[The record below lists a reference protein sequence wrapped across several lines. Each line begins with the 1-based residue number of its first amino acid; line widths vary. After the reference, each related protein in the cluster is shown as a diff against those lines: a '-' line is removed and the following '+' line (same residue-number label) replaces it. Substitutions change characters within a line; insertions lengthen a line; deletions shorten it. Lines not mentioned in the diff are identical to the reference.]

1 MAKNEEMKIVFG
13 AMSFGKPNT
22 LGSRVHDIA
31 TATEIVDLF
40 QRHGHNEID
49 TARIYGG
56 GSSEEMIADLEWK
69 ERGLIVDT
77 KLYPNAGGPA
87 AFADGYTHK
96 PEDVRRGLTNSL
108 KALQSEDV
116 DIFYLHA
123 PDRNTPFEETLSEV
137 NKLHQEGRFSR
148 LGLSNFMAWEVAQI
162 CEICIKNDWVLP
174 TVYQGVY
181 HVLQRSIESE
191 LIPCLR
197 KYGISLY
204 GFQPLAGGLLTG
216 RYQRNQTEF
225 EEGSRFD
232 PKILSGTIARGRYW
246 NDAYFDAL
254 ETVHSAALKHDL
266 TDAELA
272 LRWLKYHSKLSQD
285 LGDAIIVGASRV
297 SHLESNL
304 KDLEKGP
311 LPEEVVQ
318 AVEEAWSLVKG
329 AVPNY
334 WH

>member
-1 MAKNEEMKIVFG
+1 MARNEELKIVFG

-31 TATEIVDLF
+31 TAAEIIDLF
-40 QRHGHNEID
+40 QQHGHNEID

-56 GSSEEMIADLEWK
+56 GSSEEMIADLAWK
-69 ERGLIVDT
+69 NRGLIVDT

-87 AFADGYTHK
+87 AFEDGYTHR
-96 PEDVRRGLTNSL
+96 PEDIRRGLTNSL
-108 KALQSEDV
+108 KALQTEKV

-123 PDRNTPFEETLSEV
+123 PDRNTPFEDTLREV
-137 NKLHQEGRFSR
+137 NKLHQESRFSR

-162 CEICIKNDWVLP
+162 CEICIKNDWVRP

-181 HVLQRSIESE
+181 HVLQRSIEAE
-191 LIPCLR
+191 LIFCLR
-197 KYGISLY
+197 KYEISLY

-216 RYQRNQTEF
+216 RYKRDQTEF

-254 ETVHSAALKHDL
+254 ETIHSVAAKHAL
-266 TDAELA
+266 TDAEIA

-297 SHLESNL
+297 SHLDSNL
-304 KDLEKGP
+304 QDLEKGE
-311 LPEEVVQ
+311 LPGEVVQ

>member
-1 MAKNEEMKIVFG
+1 MTNSGEIKIVFG
-13 AMSFGKPNT
+13 AMAFGKPNT
-22 LGSRVHDIA
+22 LGSRVHDTT
-31 TATEIVDLF
+31 TATDILDLF
-40 QRHGHNEID
+40 QRHGHSEVD

-56 GSSEEMIADLEWK
+56 GSSEEMLADLGWED
-69 ERGLIVDT
+69 RGLIVHT

-87 AFADGYTHK
+87 AFAEGYTHK
-96 PEDVRRGLTNSL
+96 PQDIRRGLTNSL
-108 KALQSEDV
+108 NALQTENV

-123 PDRNTPFEETLSEV
+123 PDRNTPFEDTLREV
-137 NKLHQEGRFSR
+137 NQMYQEGCFSR
-148 LGLSNFMAWEVAQI
+148 LGLSNYMAWEVAQI
-162 CEICIKNDWVLP
+162 CEICKKNDWVMP

-181 HVLQRSIESE
+181 HALQRSIEGE

-204 GFQPLAGGLLTG
+204 AFQPLAGGLLTG
-216 RYQRNQTEF
+216 RYTRDQTEF

-232 PKILSGTIARGRYW
+232 PKVLAGKVARNRYW

-254 ETVHSAALKHDL
+254 DTIRSTATKHGL
-266 TDAELA
+266 TDAEIA
-272 LRWLKYHSKLSQD
+272 LRWLKHHLKLDQN

-304 KDLEKGP
+304 LDLEKGS
-311 LPEEVVQ
+311 LPDDTIE

-329 AVPNY
+329 VAPNY

>member
-1 MAKNEEMKIVFG
+1 
-13 AMSFGKPNT
+13 
-22 LGSRVHDIA
+22 
-31 TATEIVDLF
+31 
-40 QRHGHNEID
+40 
-49 TARIYGG
+49 
-56 GSSEEMIADLEWK
+56 
-69 ERGLIVDT
+69 
-77 KLYPNAGGPA
+77 
-87 AFADGYTHK
+87 
-96 PEDVRRGLTNSL
+96 
-108 KALQSEDV
+108 
-116 DIFYLHA
+116 
-123 PDRNTPFEETLSEV
+123 
-137 NKLHQEGRFSR
+137 
-148 LGLSNFMAWEVAQI
+148 MAWEVAQI
-162 CEICIKNDWVLP
+162 SEICIKNDWVRP

>member
-1 MAKNEEMKIVFG
+1 
-13 AMSFGKPNT
+13 
-22 LGSRVHDIA
+22 
-31 TATEIVDLF
+31 VDLF

-56 GSSEEMIADLEWK
+56 GSSEEMIADLTWK

-96 PEDVRRGLTNSL
+96 PEDLRRGLTNSL

-123 PDRNTPFEETLSEV
+123 PDRNTPFEETLREV
-137 NKLHQEGRFSR
+137 NKLHQEGRFCR

-162 CEICIKNDWVLP
+162 SEICIKNDWVRP

>member
-1 MAKNEEMKIVFG
+1 M
-13 AMSFGKPNT
+13 
-22 LGSRVHDIA
+22 
-31 TATEIVDLF
+31 DLF

-56 GSSEEMIADLEWK
+56 GSSEEMIADLAWK

-96 PEDVRRGLTNSL
+96 PEDLRRGLTNSL

-123 PDRNTPFEETLSEV
+123 PDRNTPFEETLREV
-137 NKLHQEGRFSR
+137 NKLHQEGRFCR

-162 CEICIKNDWVLP
+162 SEICIKNDWVRP

>member
-1 MAKNEEMKIVFG
+1 M
-13 AMSFGKPNT
+13 
-22 LGSRVHDIA
+22 
-31 TATEIVDLF
+31 DLF

-56 GSSEEMIADLEWK
+56 GSSEEMIADLTWK

-96 PEDVRRGLTNSL
+96 PEDLRRGLTNSL

-123 PDRNTPFEETLSEV
+123 PDRNTPFEETLREV
-137 NKLHQEGRFSR
+137 NKLHQEGRFCR

-162 CEICIKNDWVLP
+162 SEICIKNDWVRP

>member
-1 MAKNEEMKIVFG
+1 
-13 AMSFGKPNT
+13 
-22 LGSRVHDIA
+22 
-31 TATEIVDLF
+31 VDLF

-56 GSSEEMIADLEWK
+56 GSSEEMIADLAWK

-96 PEDVRRGLTNSL
+96 PEDIRRGLTNSL

-162 CEICIKNDWVLP
+162 CEICIKNDWVKP

-216 RYQRNQTEF
+216 RYKRDQTEF

-232 PKILSGTIARGRYW
+232 PKILSGTVARGRYW

-254 ETVHSAALKHDL
+254 ETVHSAALKHNL
-266 TDAELA
+266 TDAEIA

-304 KDLEKGP
+304 KDLEKGT
-311 LPEEVVQ
+311 LPDEVVQ

>member
-1 MAKNEEMKIVFG
+1 
-13 AMSFGKPNT
+13 
-22 LGSRVHDIA
+22 
-31 TATEIVDLF
+31 VDLF

-56 GSSEEMIADLEWK
+56 GSSEEMIADLAWK

-96 PEDVRRGLTNSL
+96 PEDIRRGLTNSL
-108 KALQSEDV
+108 KALQSENV

-123 PDRNTPFEETLSEV
+123 PDRNTPFEETLREV
-137 NKLHQEGRFSR
+137 NKLHQDGRFSR

-162 CEICIKNDWVLP
+162 CEICIRNDWVLP

-181 HVLQRSIESE
+181 HVLQRSIENE

-216 RYQRNQTEF
+216 RYKRDQTEF

-232 PKILSGTIARGRYW
+232 PKILSGTVARGRYW

-254 ETVHSAALKHDL
+254 ETVHSAALKHGL
-266 TDAELA
+266 TDAEIA

-304 KDLEKGP
+304 QDLEKGT